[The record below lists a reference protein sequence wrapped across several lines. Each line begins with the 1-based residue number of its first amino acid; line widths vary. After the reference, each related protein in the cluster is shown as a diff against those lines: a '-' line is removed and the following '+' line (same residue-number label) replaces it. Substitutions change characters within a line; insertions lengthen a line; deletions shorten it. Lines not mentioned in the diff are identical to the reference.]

1 MSGPRLVSLLALI
14 LLVGVCQAAPE
25 RVAPNRDWV
34 AIINDDNL
42 KKLAPKD
49 GIITDAKAFAK
60 LWKAWRKDEKTPEIN
75 FTKEFVLV
83 TLASGPNRPSITAML
98 DDGKLTIRALQ
109 TLIGGSGFGYSL
121 ATFNRK
127 GIKTVNG
134 KALPVK

>member
-1 MSGPRLVSLLALI
+1 LVSLLAHI
-14 LLVGVCQAAPE
+14 LLAGVCRAAPE
-25 RVAPNRDWV
+25 RLAPNRDWG

-49 GIITDAKAFAK
+49 GLITNAKEFAK

-75 FTKEFVLV
+75 FEKEFVLV
-83 TLASGPNRPSITAML
+83 TLAIGPNRSSISATL
-98 DDGKLTIRALQ
+98 DDGKLTVRAVQ
-109 TLIGGSGFGYSL
+109 TLKAGPGFGYSI

-134 KALPVK
+134 KDLPAK